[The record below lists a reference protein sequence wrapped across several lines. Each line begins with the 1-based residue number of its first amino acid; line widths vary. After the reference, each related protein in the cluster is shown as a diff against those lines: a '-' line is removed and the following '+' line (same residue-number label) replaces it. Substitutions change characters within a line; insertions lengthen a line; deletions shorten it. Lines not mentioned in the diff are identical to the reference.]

1 MVITPIKQ
9 IMSPTI
15 LFKLIFSL
23 NKNTDRI
30 TIKTG
35 EEVYMIPILAIVVD
49 IPAIKGNA
57 PQTPHP
63 IEPRNKSL
71 KDSFFSSFFLLII
84 SVKKKG
90 NKIMKTVNHL
100 QKAKEIGGTNSTPP
114 RAIIVFVDM
123 NTG

>member
-1 MVITPIKQ
+1 MMVITPIKQ
-9 IMSPTI
+9 IMRPTI

-35 EEVYMIPILAIVVD
+35 EDVYMIPILAIVVD

-63 IEPRNKSL
+63 IKP
-71 KDSFFSSFFLLII
+71 
-84 SVKKKG
+84 KK
-90 NKIMKTVNHL
+90 NNL
-100 QKAKEIGGTNSTPP
+100 
-114 RAIIVFVDM
+114 
-123 NTG
+123 

>member
-1 MVITPIKQ
+1 MVITQIKQ

-30 TIKTG
+30 IIKTG

-49 IPAIKGNA
+49 IPAIKGKA

-63 IEPRNKSL
+63 IKP
-71 KDSFFSSFFLLII
+71 
-84 SVKKKG
+84 KK
-90 NKIMKTVNHL
+90 NNL
-100 QKAKEIGGTNSTPP
+100 
-114 RAIIVFVDM
+114 
-123 NTG
+123 

>member
-63 IEPRNKSL
+63 IKP
-71 KDSFFSSFFLLII
+71 
-84 SVKKKG
+84 KK
-90 NKIMKTVNHL
+90 NNL
-100 QKAKEIGGTNSTPP
+100 
-114 RAIIVFVDM
+114 
-123 NTG
+123 

>member
-9 IMSPTI
+9 IMRPTI

-49 IPAIKGNA
+49 IPAIKGKA
-57 PQTPHP
+57 PQTPTP
-63 IEPRNKSL
+63 LNPRKIIYKIL
-71 KDSFFSSFFLLII
+71 FFKNFLFL
-84 SVKKKG
+84 
-90 NKIMKTVNHL
+90 
-100 QKAKEIGGTNSTPP
+100 
-114 RAIIVFVDM
+114 
-123 NTG
+123 

>member
-35 EEVYMIPILAIVVD
+35 EDVYMIPILAIVVD

-57 PQTPHP
+57 QQTPHP
-63 IEPRNKSL
+63 IKP
-71 KDSFFSSFFLLII
+71 
-84 SVKKKG
+84 KK
-90 NKIMKTVNHL
+90 NNL
-100 QKAKEIGGTNSTPP
+100 
-114 RAIIVFVDM
+114 
-123 NTG
+123 

>member
-1 MVITPIKQ
+1 
-9 IMSPTI
+9 MSPTI

-30 TIKTG
+30 IIKTG

-63 IEPRNKSL
+63 IKP
-71 KDSFFSSFFLLII
+71 
-84 SVKKKG
+84 KK
-90 NKIMKTVNHL
+90 NNL
-100 QKAKEIGGTNSTPP
+100 
-114 RAIIVFVDM
+114 
-123 NTG
+123 

>member
-9 IMSPTI
+9 IISPTI

-57 PQTPHP
+57 PQIPHP
-63 IEPRNKSL
+63 NKP
-71 KDSFFSSFFLLII
+71 
-84 SVKKKG
+84 KK
-90 NKIMKTVNHL
+90 NNL
-100 QKAKEIGGTNSTPP
+100 
-114 RAIIVFVDM
+114 
-123 NTG
+123 